1 MNLKAIRLKKKI
13 KVQEVSEYL
22 CCMPNVYSRYERGER
37 EPSIDVLLKLS
48 KLYGVSV
55 DYLVGNEA
63 FADTSIT
70 TEEKVMIMALR
81 QADERAWQDA
91 RALLELHKVV
101 E

>member
-1 MNLKAIRLKKKI
+1 MNLKAIRLRKKI

-63 FADTSIT
+63 FEDTSIT
-70 TEEKVMIMALR
+70 IEEKAMIMALR